1 MTNDVKEIFTGTPVG
16 SAGTE
21 NPAGSGVAGSAGAG
35 SGATAGSA
43 AGAAA
48 GSTTSA
54 SGAAPGSTAGAS
66 AAGAARPTGAGSVGA
81 GNTTGTSSAATARP
95 TSASAAA
102 APRAAGPA
110 RPAGAGGSAAGDAP
124 PAPAALAAK
133 VRTLAPSMT
142 RSMQRVAEAVA
153 GDPAGCAALTVTG
166 LAELTGTSEATV
178 VRTARLL
185 GYPGYRDLRLALAG
199 LAAQQQSGRAP
210 SVTADIAVDDPIAD
224 VVAKLAYDEQQTLAD
239 TAANLDTVQLGAA
252 VTALAGARRIDVYG
266 VGASGLVAQD
276 LVQKLLRIGLL
287 AHAHSDPH
295 LAVTNAVQLRSGD
308 VAIAITHSG
317 STGDVIEPLRVAFD
331 HGATTVAITGRP
343 DGPVSQYADHILTTS
358 TARES
363 DLRPAAMSS
372 RTSQLLVVDCLF
384 TGVCQRTYE
393 TAAPALSASYEA
405 LAHRHAPRSR

>member
-1 MTNDVKEIFTGTPVG
+1 M
-16 SAGTE
+16 
-21 NPAGSGVAGSAGAG
+21 
-35 SGATAGSA
+35 
-43 AGAAA
+43 
-48 GSTTSA
+48 
-54 SGAAPGSTAGAS
+54 SGAAGE
-66 AAGAARPTGAGSVGA
+66 
-81 GNTTGTSSAATARP
+81 
-95 TSASAAA
+95 AA
-102 APRAAGPA
+102 APAADGT
-110 RPAGAGGSAAGDAP
+110 AGGIPRPGGGGAS
-124 PAPAALAAK
+124 PAPAALASR

-210 SVTADIAVDDPIAD
+210 AVTADITVDDPIAD

-239 TAANLDTVQLGAA
+239 TAAGLDTAQLGAA
-252 VTALAGARRIDVYG
+252 VTALAAARRIDVYG
-266 VGASGLVAQD
+266 VGASGLVARD
-276 LVQKLLRIGLL
+276 LAQKLLRIGLV

-308 VAIAITHSG
+308 AAVAISHSG
-317 STGDVIEPLRVAFD
+317 STGDVVEPLRVAFD

-343 DGPVSQYADHILTTS
+343 DGPVCRYADHVLTTS
-358 TARES
+358 TARET

-372 RTSQLLVVDCLF
+372 RTGQLLVVDCLF
-384 TGVCQRTYE
+384 IGVMQRTYE
-393 TAAPALSASYEA
+393 TAALALAASYEA
-405 LAHRHAPRSR
+405 LAHRHSPRTR

>member
-1 MTNDVKEIFTGTPVG
+1 MTQDVKESF
-16 SAGTE
+16 
-21 NPAGSGVAGSAGAG
+21 
-35 SGATAGSA
+35 SA
-43 AGAAA
+43 A
-48 GSTTSA
+48 
-54 SGAAPGSTAGAS
+54 
-66 AAGAARPTGAGSVGA
+66 
-81 GNTTGTSSAATARP
+81 TGTS
-95 TSASAAA
+95 
-102 APRAAGPA
+102 
-110 RPAGAGGSAAGDAP
+110 AP

-142 RSMQRVAEAVA
+142 RSMQLVAEAVA

-210 SVTADIAVDDPIAD
+210 AVTADIAVDDPLAD

-239 TAANLDTVQLGAA
+239 TAAALDTVQLGAV
-252 VTALAGARRIDVYG
+252 VTAAAAARRIDIYG
-266 VGASGLVAQD
+266 VGASALVGMD
-276 LVQKLLRIGLL
+276 LAQKLSRIGVI
-287 AHAHSDPH
+287 AQAHSDPH
-295 LAVTNAVQLRSGD
+295 LAVTHAVQLRAGD

-317 STGDVIEPLRVAFD
+317 STWDAIEPLRVAFD
-331 HGATTVAITGRP
+331 RGATTVAITGRP
-343 DGPVSQYADHILTTS
+343 DGPVSQYADHVLTTS

-363 DLRPAAMSS
+363 ELRPAAMSS

-384 TGVCQRTYE
+384 IGVAQRTYE

-405 LAHRHAPRSR
+405 LAHRHSPRTAR

>member
-1 MTNDVKEIFTGTPVG
+1 MTKNLKDSF
-16 SAGTE
+16 
-21 NPAGSGVAGSAGAG
+21 
-35 SGATAGSA
+35 SA
-43 AGAAA
+43 AGA
-48 GSTTSA
+48 GRRP
-54 SGAAPGSTAGAS
+54 GAAAPSGPGTSRAPGGPGPATS
-66 AAGAARPTGAGSVGA
+66 AAGGSGASRP
-81 GNTTGTSSAATARP
+81 
-95 TSASAAA
+95 
-102 APRAAGPA
+102 
-110 RPAGAGGSAAGDAP
+110 GAGGTRSPATGPSGTGTGTGTGDAP

-133 VRTLAPSMT
+133 VRTLSPSMT

-210 SVTADIAVDDPIAD
+210 AVTADIAVDDPIAD
-224 VVAKLAYDEQQTLAD
+224 VVAKLAHDEQQTLAD
-239 TAANLDTVQLGAA
+239 TAAGLDTVQLGAA
-252 VTALAGARRIDVYG
+252 VTALATARRIDIYG

-276 LVQKLLRIGLL
+276 LAQKLLRIGLV

-308 VAIAITHSG
+308 AAVAISHSG
-317 STGDVIEPLRVAFD
+317 STGDIVEPLRVAFD

-343 DGPVSQYADHILTTS
+343 DGPVSQYADHVLTTS
-358 TARES
+358 TARET

-372 RTSQLLVVDCLF
+372 RTGQLLVVDCLF
-384 TGVCQRTYE
+384 IGVMQLTYDA
-393 TAAPALSASYEA
+393 AAPALAASYEA
-405 LAHRHAPRSR
+405 LAHRHSPRTR

>member
-1 MTNDVKEIFTGTPVG
+1 MTQNVKEIFAGHAAGTP
-16 SAGTE
+16 GT
-21 NPAGSGVAGSAGAG
+21 
-35 SGATAGSA
+35 
-43 AGAAA
+43 
-48 GSTTSA
+48 
-54 SGAAPGSTAGAS
+54 APT
-66 AAGAARPTGAGSVGA
+66 
-81 GNTTGTSSAATARP
+81 
-95 TSASAAA
+95 
-102 APRAAGPA
+102 
-110 RPAGAGGSAAGDAP
+110 AP

-210 SVTADIAVDDPIAD
+210 AITTDIAVDDPIAD

-239 TAANLDTVQLGAA
+239 TAAGLDTVQLGAA
-252 VTALAGARRIDVYG
+252 VAAAAAARRIDVYG

-276 LVQKLLRIGLL
+276 LTQKLLRIGLI

-295 LAVTNAVQLRSGD
+295 LAVTNAVQLRAGD

-317 STGDVIEPLRVAFD
+317 STGDVVEPLRVAFD
-331 HGATTVAITGRP
+331 RGATTVAITGRP
-343 DGPVSQYADHILTTS
+343 DGAITQYADHVLTTS
-358 TARES
+358 IARES
-363 DLRPAAMSS
+363 ELRPAAMSS

-384 TGVCQRTYE
+384 VGVAQKTYE
-393 TAAPALSASYEA
+393 TAAPSLAASYEA
-405 LAHRHAPRSR
+405 LAHRHRR

>member
-1 MTNDVKEIFTGTPVG
+1 MKETF
-16 SAGTE
+16 AGE
-21 NPAGSGVAGSAGAG
+21 RDS
-35 SGATAGSA
+35 
-43 AGAAA
+43 
-48 GSTTSA
+48 
-54 SGAAPGSTAGAS
+54 APGPS
-66 AAGAARPTGAGSVGA
+66 AMVG
-81 GNTTGTSSAATARP
+81 TLGT
-95 TSASAAA
+95 
-102 APRAAGPA
+102 
-110 RPAGAGGSAAGDAP
+110 P

-210 SVTADIAVDDPIAD
+210 AITTDIAADDPIAD

-239 TAANLDTVQLGAA
+239 TAAGLDTVQLGAA
-252 VTALAGARRIDVYG
+252 VTALVAARRTDVYG

-276 LVQKLLRIGLL
+276 LTQKLLRIGLM

-295 LAVTNAVQLRSGD
+295 LAVTNAVQLRAGD

-317 STGDVIEPLRVAFD
+317 STGDVIEPLRVAFER
-331 HGATTVAITGRP
+331 GATTVAITGRP
-343 DGPVSQYADHILTTS
+343 DGPVTQYADHVLTTS

-363 DLRPAAMSS
+363 ELRPAAMSS
-372 RTSQLLVVDCLF
+372 RTGQLLVVDCLF
-384 TGVCQRTYE
+384 VGVAQRTYD

-405 LAHRHAPRSR
+405 LAHRHRS